1 MVRADNVEWCLV
13 VRGVDFYIGF
23 CVNRCNIVRFVSFGT
38 NESGVDN
45 ERLRLY
51 VYSLSQKYSV
61 LGGEAGA

>member
-1 MVRADNVEWCLV
+1 MARDDNIEWCLV

-38 NESGVDN
+38 SVDN

-51 VYSLSQKYSV
+51 IIQFVAKV
-61 LGGEAGA
+61 